1 MSKQLPVRFILDVD
15 SITCTHS
22 TVCGK
27 KPLRRCLFY
36 SGSRYSLLMKKEDA
50 RDYFNFISI
59 CHRMKFDPLIIAI
72 DGVRF
77 RPCRCQKILE
87 KYNKRPFNILKES
100 SYLDGQIFLVRPT

>member
-1 MSKQLPVRFILDVD
+1 MCMFSVYHKGWSQITAFNNGWNNTNRPIYIKDHELTAAS
-15 SITCTHS
+15 SIH
-22 TVCGK
+22 
-27 KPLRRCLFY
+27 
-36 SGSRYSLLMKKEDA
+36 DA

-77 RPCRCQKILE
+77 RLCRCQKILE

-100 SYLDGQIFLVRPT
+100 SYLDGQIFSVRPTWR

>member
-1 MSKQLPVRFILDVD
+1 MWK
-15 SITCTHS
+15 
-22 TVCGK
+22 K

-36 SGSRYSLLMKKEDA
+36 SGSRYSLLIKKEDA

-77 RPCRCQKILE
+77 RLCRCQKILE